1 MIQFKKQKA
10 KKFRCYT
17 CSKYFKHY
25 FFLCNTDALNTRIR
39 LKFWLKNL
47 RTSRFPNRLP
57 YKEITSFSIPFM
69 CINDVFTVKGNFRL
83 LRGIAYK
90 YIIYFLF
97 HSKLKLLKCLSLN
110 NHLFFRVL
118 LQYTLNS
125 HQNQG
130 LIRFLFIWTLV
141 PIQKDLGDLICPR
154 FQETDNFI
162 LNQPSK
168 FFLGLLKS
176 TSNCELENM
185 SLRKSASSMR
195 IFSME
200 NWR

>member
-1 MIQFKKQKA
+1 M
-10 KKFRCYT
+10 
-17 CSKYFKHY
+17 
-25 FFLCNTDALNTRIR
+25 
-39 LKFWLKNL
+39 

-69 CINDVFTVKGNFRL
+69 GIHDVITIKGNFKL

-97 HSKLKLLKCLSLN
+97 HSELKLLKCLPLKY
-110 NHLFFRVL
+110 HLFFRVL
-118 LQYTLNS
+118 LQCTLNP

-141 PIQKDLGDLICPR
+141 PIQKDLGDLLCPR

-168 FFLGLLKS
+168 SLEKTVLGLLKS
-176 TSNCELENM
+176 TSNCELETM
-185 SLRKSASSMR
+185 SLRNSTSTKR

>member
-1 MIQFKKQKA
+1 MGI
-10 KKFRCYT
+10 
-17 CSKYFKHY
+17 H
-25 FFLCNTDALNTRIR
+25 DV
-39 LKFWLKNL
+39 
-47 RTSRFPNRLP
+47 
-57 YKEITSFSIPFM
+57 ITI
-69 CINDVFTVKGNFRL
+69 KGNFKL

-97 HSKLKLLKCLSLN
+97 HSKLKLLKCLSLKY
-110 NHLFFRVL
+110 HFFFRVL
-118 LQYTLNS
+118 LQCTLNP
-125 HQNQG
+125 HQSQG

-141 PIQKDLGDLICPR
+141 PIQKDLGYLLCPR

-168 FFLGLLKS
+168 PLEITFLGLLKS
-176 TSNCELENM
+176 TSNCKLETM
-185 SLRKSASSMR
+185 SLRNSASSRR